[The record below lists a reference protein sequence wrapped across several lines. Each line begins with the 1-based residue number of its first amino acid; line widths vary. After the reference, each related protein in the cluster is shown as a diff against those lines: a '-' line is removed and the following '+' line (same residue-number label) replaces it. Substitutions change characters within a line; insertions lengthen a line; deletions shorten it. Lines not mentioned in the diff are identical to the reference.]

1 MSRRIEDLTPDMQAK
16 VNEWRRQ
23 MDEAGI
29 DYIITC
35 TRRIQAEQNA
45 LYAKGRT
52 EPGPKVTWTLNSRHL
67 QGTAF
72 DFVIIDNGQPD
83 WKMKN
88 AYAWNKAV
96 SIGRE
101 LGLKQVVGKN
111 GKPKEFAHLEM

>member
-45 LYAKGRT
+45 LYAKART

-72 DFVIIDNGQPD
+72 DFVIIDNGKPD

-88 AYAWNKAV
+88 AYAQ
-96 SIGRE
+96 G
-101 LGLKQVVGKN
+101 QVKVQDSEN
-111 GKPKEFAHLEM
+111 GMKIFEG